1 MPFYIIV
8 AFYFQRKA
16 WSHENRTKKNAFR
29 FLFIA
34 GTVFAGMAHGAP
46 SVKIES
52 VAQRWPWNNKVDI
65 TYSIIDGQDVSVQ
78 KYYRLVFTANID
90 GKTYTI
96 DGVHDVGAS
105 ASTGTN
111 TVTWTAPSG
120 IKTDNFS
127 VSAAMYT
134 AEIPSGNDYMIVDL
148 ASGKI
153 SYEGVFV
160 DQKDSD
166 LRYNTD
172 EYKTSKLVLRK
183 VPAGGPYPTGL
194 GTNEGGKW
202 GSNAYPS
209 GSMAS
214 SPKNWTTDRD
224 YYIGIFELTQSQYEK
239 ICGATTFSE
248 NKGDKKPANGK
259 DNKNVTYFAL
269 RGDRTI
275 PTDKIP
281 SVSSDTGTFFQRL
294 NFKTGL
300 YFDLPTDVMWEIAAR
315 AGATTVYSWRDD
327 SITDKFEDYVV
338 LNSIK
343 DVGTK
348 LPNNWGIY
356 DTTGNA
362 DEICRDDNSQ
372 LDMANAASPFIAA
385 WAGGWFDWNTGRYRM
400 SRRGGACGSSSDEIK
415 QRMTS
420 YRHIIKP
427 DAGFGSTGFRVSYV
441 AE

>member
-1 MPFYIIV
+1 MDMKLMSSRKSAALHKRFRRAM
-8 AFYFQRKA
+8 AFA
-16 WSHENRTKKNAFR
+16 AFAA
-29 FLFIA
+29 LATDVYAASI
-34 GTVFAGMAHGAP
+34 
-46 SVKIES
+46 KIES
-52 VAQRWPWNNKVDI
+52 VAQRWPWNNKLDI
-65 TYSIIDGQDVSVQ
+65 TYLVEGGQAGSA
-78 KYYRLVFTANID
+78 YARIVFTATIA
-90 GKTYTI
+90 GKAYTFSS
-96 DGVHDVGAS
+96 GDVGAS
-105 ASTGTN
+105 AVDGKRTA
-111 TVTWTAPSG
+111 TWTIPSG
-120 IKTDNFS
+120 LR
-127 VSAAMYT
+127 AAGCT
-134 AEIPSGNDYMIVDL
+134 VKADLVASDVPSGNDYMIVDL

-160 DQKDSD
+160 GQKDSD
-166 LRYNTD
+166 RRYNTD
-172 EYKTSKLVLRK
+172 EYKTRKLVLRK
-183 VPAGGPYPTGL
+183 VPAGGPYPTGI

-275 PTDKIP
+275 PTEKIP

-315 AGATTVYSWRDD
+315 AGTTTVYSWGDD